1 MIRRAVIFD
10 LDGTLW
16 DSSKQV
22 VPAWNIVL
30 GRYPELNKQITI
42 EEMETFF
49 GKRLEEIASMMLPQ
63 VEDAKRMDVLR
74 ECCREEQIYLREHG
88 GALYPHLV
96 ETLSELKK
104 KYFLAIVSNCQDGYV
119 DAFFH
124 HHKLREYFDDYEMSG
139 RTGMTKGENIK
150 LIIDRNSIVEALYV
164 GDTTGDQ
171 RGALDADIPFIY
183 AEYGFG
189 NIDDSKYKISEFKD
203 ILEEARKLFDNE
215 FKESSR

>member
-1 MIRRAVIFD
+1 MIFD

-16 DSSKQV
+16 DSTKQV

-119 DAFFH
+119 DAFLD

-150 LIIDRNSIVEALYV
+150 LIIDRNSIDEALYV
-164 GDTTGDQ
+164 GDTTGDKL
-171 RGALDADIPFIY
+171 GALDADIPFVY

-215 FKESSR
+215 F